1 MAIFAVFVGL
11 IVSLASLLFFKLL
24 VLISSFW
31 MPLLPTDFNFQL
43 DGYHYQIGISLL
55 TASLIAGQILKHIE
69 DNRPNGP
76 ADAILASHLEVQPNL
91 KDGFLSTLLAFV
103 SLCGGASVGLFG
115 PLVHFGAVLGAF
127 LNQRFASLTKSIL
140 LSIGAASA
148 VAAVFSIP
156 IGGAIFAQEAIL
168 RKFTQ
173 SGFLSILIGS
183 ISSFLLSYLILGN
196 HRFFPI
202 EGEFDFSINYL
213 AMSIG
218 IGIICG
224 ILVSLYMYLIPVM
237 GKIAKKSKIEPQW
250 RPLIPAFVLFM
261 LSPLLPHLL
270 GSGLSTI
277 SLAVAGKLTLTL
289 LIVLCL
295 SKVLMTTFCLGFGF
309 FGGVFGPA
317 LFIGAMLGGGID
329 AYLGSGHTVY
339 LAIAAA
345 AMIAS
350 TIGAPVACVVII
362 FELTGNYSIAILSAV
377 SVSFA
382 YQISKQIIGKSVF
395 DYQLFKR
402 GIQLNEAKQ

>member
-1 MAIFAVFVGL
+1 
-11 IVSLASLLFFKLL
+11 
-24 VLISSFW
+24 
-31 MPLLPTDFNFQL
+31 
-43 DGYHYQIGISLL
+43 
-55 TASLIAGQILKHIE
+55 
-69 DNRPNGP
+69 
-76 ADAILASHLEVQPNL
+76 
-91 KDGFLSTLLAFV
+91 
-103 SLCGGASVGLFG
+103 
-115 PLVHFGAVLGAF
+115 
-127 LNQRFASLTKSIL
+127 
-140 LSIGAASA
+140 
-148 VAAVFSIP
+148 
-156 IGGAIFAQEAIL
+156 
-168 RKFTQ
+168 
-173 SGFLSILIGS
+173 
-183 ISSFLLSYLILGN
+183 
-196 HRFFPI
+196 
-202 EGEFDFSINYL
+202 
-213 AMSIG
+213 MSIG

>member
-1 MAIFAVFVGL
+1 MAILAIFVGL
-11 IVSLASLLFFKLL
+11 IGGLAALIFFKLL
-24 VLISSFW
+24 VFVSSFW
-31 MPLLPTDFNFQL
+31 VPELSTDFNFQWA
-43 DGYHYQIGISLL
+43 GYHYQIGIALL
-55 TASLIAGQILKHIE
+55 ISSLIAGQILMRLE
-69 DNRPNGP
+69 GNRPNGP
-76 ADAILASHLEVQPNL
+76 ADAILACNQDVNLHL
-91 KDGFLSTLLAFV
+91 KDGFLSSLLAFV

-115 PLVHFGAVLGAF
+115 PLVHFGAVLGVW
-127 LNQRFASLTKSIL
+127 LNKRFTSLTKGVI

-168 RKFTQ
+168 RKFTP
-173 SGFLSILIGS
+173 SSFLFILIGS
-183 ISSFLLSYLILGN
+183 ISSFLLSFFILGN

-202 EGEFDFSINYL
+202 DGEFDFSLYYL

-218 IGIICG
+218 IGILCG
-224 ILVSLYMYLIPVM
+224 LLVSLYMYLIPAM
-237 GKIAKKSKIEPQW
+237 GKLAKSSNIKPQW
-250 RPLIPAFVLFM
+250 RPLIPAIALFIA
-261 LSPLLPHLL
+261 SPLLPHLL

-289 LIVLCL
+289 LIVLCFT
-295 SKVLMTTFCLGFGF
+295 KVLMTTFCLGFGF

-317 LFIGAMLGGGID
+317 LFIGAMLGASMD
-329 AYLGSGHTVY
+329 AYLGSGHAVF

-377 SVSFA
+377 SISVA
-382 YQISKQIIGKSVF
+382 YQISKQLIGKSVF

-402 GIQLNEAKQ
+402 GIVFNEVT